1 MIDLLKKLE
10 LVSAQVVGK
19 DKKGKIVKMNLDH
32 EDLEFLKESF
42 NELSLERSHYRVL
55 AQKLRQDKKRLQDKI
70 EHCNCCKEV
79 DSEW

>member
-32 EDLEFLKESF
+32 EDLEEIKNDISKLEKIKDDFF
-42 NELSLERSHYRVL
+42 NDRCRLLDELEMYKMLCEN
-55 AQKLRQDKKRLQDKI
+55 KK
-70 EHCNCCKEV
+70 
-79 DSEW
+79 

>member
-42 NELSLERSHYRVL
+42 NELSLERNHYRML
-55 AQKLRQDKKRLQDKI
+55 AQKLYQDKKRLQDKM
-70 EHCNCCKEV
+70 K
-79 DSEW
+79 